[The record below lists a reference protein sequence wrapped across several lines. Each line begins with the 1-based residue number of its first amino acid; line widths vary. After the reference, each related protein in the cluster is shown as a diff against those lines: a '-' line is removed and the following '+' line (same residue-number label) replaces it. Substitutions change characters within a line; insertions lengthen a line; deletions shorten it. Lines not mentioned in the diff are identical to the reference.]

1 MKEEGG
7 EEQSTCEKGKEDVK
21 MTEVRRDQQTG
32 RGYVHH
38 WYRALKMNLAVFLT
52 ATVYPGLVILN
63 FPPVPPSGKGECICL
78 FFLNEF

>member
-7 EEQSTCEKGKEDVK
+7 EEQSRWEKRMENVK
-21 MTEVRRDQQTG
+21 MTEVRRDQKTG
-32 RGYVHH
+32 RDNVHQ